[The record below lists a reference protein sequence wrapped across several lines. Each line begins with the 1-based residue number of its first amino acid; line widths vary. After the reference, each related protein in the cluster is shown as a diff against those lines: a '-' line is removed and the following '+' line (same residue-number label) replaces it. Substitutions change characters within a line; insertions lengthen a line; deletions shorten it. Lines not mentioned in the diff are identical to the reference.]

1 MEARKWWMLAVTC
14 LSVIV
19 VSLDLTILNI
29 ALPAISAALHAGT
42 GDLQW
47 LVDAYSL
54 VFAGV
59 MLPAGVIGDR
69 LGRKRLL
76 LTGLA
81 VFLAA
86 SLWCA
91 LSVSAGELIAARA
104 LMGLGAGI
112 VFPLSL
118 AVVSAAFG
126 DDDRPK
132 AIGILTAAVALGLPL
147 GPVLGGL
154 LLQHFSWHSVFWIN
168 VPAACVTL
176 AAGAVLMPES
186 RNPAAPPLDIPG
198 ALLPAG
204 AVTCLVWGVIN
215 GPEHGWTALSTWM
228 LLAGSAMLLAA
239 FLARERRSANPVI
252 DPALFQDKRF
262 TWGTAATIAVSVAL
276 FGILFVVPQYLQSVL
291 GDDPIS
297 AGLRLLP
304 MMAGLLVAG
313 GAAGQIVRAAGTR
326 IPVAAGLALLTAGLA
341 VLSQV
346 HLATGYPLVAAG
358 LALCGL
364 GTGASIAAAMDAVMA
379 AAGGDE
385 AGIGASVNSALRQ
398 VGGAIAVAV
407 LGSVLSAGY
416 ARALGPALTALPARD
431 AAIARASITQ
441 AAQLARHLPSGG
453 ALQAAAGTAFLHG
466 VNIVVLICAAIT
478 ALTALGQPASYPP
491 RPRQQPSRGSH
502 PRPPPRQPVRNDVA
516 YDRPR
521 TGLAAGARRPSPA
534 TASAPVRCS
543 YSANRDT
550 TPPPS
555 SRSRLRRASRT

>member
-1 MEARKWWMLAVTC
+1 MRARRWWMLAVTC

-19 VSLDLTILNI
+19 VNLDLTILNI
-29 ALPAISAALHAGT
+29 TLPAISAALHAGT

-47 LVDAYSL
+47 LVDAYQL
-54 VFAGV
+54 VFAAV

-69 LGRKRLL
+69 VGRKRLL
-76 LTGLA
+76 LAGLA

-104 LMGLGAGI
+104 LMGRGAGI

-126 DDDRPK
+126 DDDDRPK
-132 AIGILTAAVALGLPL
+132 AIGILAAAVALGLPL

-168 VPAACVTL
+168 VPAVCATL

-186 RNPAAPPLDIPG
+186 RNPAAPPLDAPG
-198 ALLPAG
+198 ALVSAG
-204 AVTCLVWGVIN
+204 AVTGLVWGVIN
-215 GPEHGWTALSTWM
+215 GQEHGWTAPSTWV
-228 LLAGSAMLLAA
+228 LLAGSAVLLAA

-252 DPALFQDKRF
+252 DPALFRDRRF
-262 TWGTAATIAVSVAL
+262 TWGTVATVAL

-304 MMAGLLVAG
+304 VMGGLLVAG
-313 GAAGQIVRAAGTR
+313 GAAGQVVRAAGTR
-326 IPVAAGLALLTAGLA
+326 LTVAGGLAVLTGGLVMLSQIHLATGYAYVAAGLAVT
-341 VLSQV
+341 
-346 HLATGYPLVAAG
+346 
-358 LALCGL
+358 GL
-364 GTGASIAAAMDAVMA
+364 GTGAAAIDAVMA

-385 AGIGASVNSALRQ
+385 AGVGASVNSAVRQ

-407 LGSVLSAGY
+407 LGGVLSAGY
-416 ARALGPALTALPARD
+416 IRTLGPALDALPVRD

-441 AAQLARHLPSGG
+441 AAQLARHLPAGG
-453 ALQAAAGTAFLHG
+453 GLRAAAGRAFLHG
-466 VNIVVLICAAIT
+466 MSTVMLICAGVAT
-478 ALTALGQPASYPP
+478 LAALTSLRYLPG
-491 RPRQQPSRGSH
+491 RGV
-502 PRPPPRQPVRNDVA
+502 P
-516 YDRPR
+516 
-521 TGLAAGARRPSPA
+521 AGAARPQAPAAAAPDADARR
-534 TASAPVRCS
+534 
-543 YSANRDT
+543 
-550 TPPPS
+550 
-555 SRSRLRRASRT
+555 